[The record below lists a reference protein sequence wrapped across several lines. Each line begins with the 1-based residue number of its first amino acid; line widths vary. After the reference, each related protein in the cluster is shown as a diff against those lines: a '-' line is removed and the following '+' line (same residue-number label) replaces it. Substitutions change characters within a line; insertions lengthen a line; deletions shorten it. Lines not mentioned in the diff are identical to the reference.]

1 MLLLTP
7 SPSLPPPLP
16 TITYTVSWHSAY
28 VLAMCSTFWCKAS
41 CWFASRWGHLR
52 PCTPSLPPPPPPP
65 CEPILLSSMLTFN
78 VLSCATVSLTP
89 GIAITVHLAAQTV
102 SDFPYYAQ
110 TPPSLFSSSFLF
122 CSHVPVCG
130 PERCFFSRDPACQIS
145 CLGEFY
151 FHSLCRTHICLL
163 NFHCPEMSPWPL
175 ACTTQSCSA
184 T

>member
-7 SPSLPPPLP
+7 SPPPHHHIYSIMAFCLRPGNVQHLLVQSIVLFSKQEAP
-16 TITYTVSWHSAY
+16 SQALHSF
-28 VLAMCSTFWCKAS
+28 STF
-41 CWFASRWGHLR
+41 
-52 PCTPSLPPPPPPP
+52 PP

-110 TPPSLFSSSFLF
+110 NPPSLFSSSFLF
-122 CSHVPVCG
+122 CSHVHVCG

-163 NFHCPEMSPWPL
+163 DFHCPEMSPWPL
-175 ACTTQSCSA
+175 ACTIQRCSA